1 MSNYPPGA
9 ANDSNAPY
17 NEPLLRPLQVEL
29 NVELGIIIN
38 IEISCDD
45 DGYPDMENLRD
56 AVETVLKERYNI
68 DDTETVLNDIHI
80 WGIND
85 LSC

>member
-1 MSNYPPGA
+1 MSFSVEECEYGYR
-9 ANDSNAPY
+9 DSIFKNPEIKGRYVVTHVVFALSR
-17 NEPLLRPLQVEL
+17 EPKPVLDY
-29 NVELGIIIN
+29 GH
-38 IEISCDD
+38 
-45 DGYPDMENLRD
+45 LRD